1 MRRGRF
7 GWSILMVIV
16 FTVGLI
22 GGFVTPA
29 KAFTDVKSGTA
40 PDVFSKYISSKNI
53 MKGYPDGTF
62 KPYNNITR
70 AELAAM
76 LVKAKGLK
84 LNKPAKA
91 TFKDVKPS
99 HWAYGAVE
107 TAVKDGLLKGYKDG
121 TFRPSAKTTRAELSA
136 LLLSLTREQTPVVAL
151 PKDTK
156 DVKPSHW
163 ARKLIAAAIAA
174 DVVALVDGKSFAPEK
189 AATRF
194 EAGRGLALML
204 NLAPEY
210 FKTSLPVNLKAIKGT
225 VAYQEP
231 GQAEIKVQGTR
242 PCTAGATVTTGKDSE
257 AQVIFPDGSNLFIKE
272 NSELVI
278 KNTKGQSYIK
288 KDGTQG
294 TTIDLLEVGLNK
306 GTIYGALGSS
316 HCFKQEFNIG
326 QMPWWKQAANKRVR
340 VRVSM
345 PWGTTEVKGS
355 FWQSAVNS
363 NGSGSTSLL
372 EGSAQVIAGGATQIL
387 SPGQASGGSTDGG
400 PPSAPTQM
408 TPQQQADWAQMQAWV
423 AQTLQTMMNNAG
435 YIAEQPAGPPSVIGP
450 PVPITSGS
458 SLQVN
463 P

>member
-7 GWSILMVIV
+7 GWSIIMVIV
-16 FTVGLI
+16 FTVGII

-29 KAFTDVKSGTA
+29 EAFTDVKSGTA
-40 PDVFSKYISSKNI
+40 AAVFSKYISSKNI
-53 MKGYPDGTF
+53 MKGYPDGSF
-62 KPYNNITR
+62 KPNNSINR

-136 LLLSLTREQTPVVAL
+136 LLLSLTREQGPVVAL

-156 DVKPSHW
+156 DVKPGHW
-163 ARKLIAAAIAA
+163 ARNLIAAAIAA
-174 DVVALVDGKSFAPEK
+174 DVVALVDGKSFAPDK

-210 FKTSLPVNLKAIKGT
+210 FRTTLPVNLKAIKGT

-231 GQAEIKVQGTR
+231 GKAEIKVKGTR
-242 PCTAGATVTTGKDSE
+242 SCTAGATVTTGKDSE

-272 NSELVI
+272 NTELVI
-278 KNTKGQSYIK
+278 KQTKGQSYIK

-316 HCFKQEFNIG
+316 HCFKQELNIG

-372 EGSAQVIAGGATQIL
+372 TGSAQVIAGGATQL
-387 SPGQASGGSTDGG
+387 LPPGYSSGAALEGE
-400 PPSAPTQM
+400 PPSAPAPM
-408 TPQQQADWAQMQAWV
+408 TPEQQARWAEMQAWV
-423 AQTLQTMMNNAG
+423 AQTQQTMMNNGG
-435 YIAEQPAGPPSVIGP
+435 YVPGPADFPPIEL

-458 SLQVN
+458 SLQAT